1 MALPHFTFIFQSLI
15 SCIGGC
21 LDPMLLLN
29 MNRKPYMGSPMEQ
42 SNLMLNDLEGSTPG
56 NQYFKALYLVIE
68 PR

>member
-1 MALPHFTFIFQSLI
+1 
-15 SCIGGC
+15 
-21 LDPMLLLN
+21 MLLLN